1 MKNVFNISDP
11 LRSVLSFIEDK
22 TGLRSFKVE
31 TNFPKR
37 EFTDADLDKTLFDLK
52 LVPSAVLMVR
62 KLPEQINDFH

>member
-1 MKNVFNISDP
+1 M
-11 LRSVLSFIEDK
+11 SFIEDK

-37 EFTDADLDKTLFDLK
+37 EFTDGDLDKTLVDLK

-62 KLPEQINDFH
+62 KLQGAQFNDFH